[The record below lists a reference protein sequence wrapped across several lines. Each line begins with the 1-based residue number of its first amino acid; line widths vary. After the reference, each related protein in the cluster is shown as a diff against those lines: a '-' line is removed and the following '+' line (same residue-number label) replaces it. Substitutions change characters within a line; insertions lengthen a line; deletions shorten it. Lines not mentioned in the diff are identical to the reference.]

1 MQMGRFYMKALI
13 LYLLHACNVDYIMV
27 LNEETSTGFHLT
39 GVQTVQRHLKQE
51 YDRLFRRVIIQRK
64 FESEVG
70 TKIRTNNFYK
80 IYNNSCVKFV
90 SIITSKIVRREK

>member
-51 YDRLFRRVIIQRK
+51 YDR
-64 FESEVG
+64 FE
-70 TKIRTNNFYK
+70 KL
-80 IYNNSCVKFV
+80 
-90 SIITSKIVRREK
+90 